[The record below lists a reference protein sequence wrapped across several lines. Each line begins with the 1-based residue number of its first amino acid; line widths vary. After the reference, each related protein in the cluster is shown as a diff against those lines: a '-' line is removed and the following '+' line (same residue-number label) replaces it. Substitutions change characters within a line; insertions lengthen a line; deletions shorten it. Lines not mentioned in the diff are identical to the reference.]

1 MAQVNVRIDDK
12 VKKEAENVLD
22 EMGMPMTTAVT
33 IFLKTVARERRIP
46 FEITADSF
54 YSEYNMRYL
63 EQKMNA
69 YKNGALHTSTHEL
82 FEE

>member
-33 IFLKTVARERRIP
+33 IFLKTVARERRILKSQRIH
-46 FEITADSF
+46 FIRNIICAIW
-54 YSEYNMRYL
+54 NRR
-63 EQKMNA
+63 
-69 YKNGALHTSTHEL
+69 
-82 FEE
+82 

>member
-1 MAQVNVRIDDK
+1 MAQLNVRIDDK

-46 FEITADSF
+46 LKSQRIHFIRNIICAIW
-54 YSEYNMRYL
+54 NRR
-63 EQKMNA
+63 
-69 YKNGALHTSTHEL
+69 
-82 FEE
+82 